1 MAREDTT
8 PSLVPEFDVTVHLVL
23 NDFGKLGRSY
33 LETDEE
39 QADLETIIRNFLVG
53 EYSRPKRVVA
63 FNIAE
68 GWARDVSEDVA
79 WEILTRAEQG
89 APLPDATHYFV
100 AFHVGDRAALRAE
113 NLLTSE

>member
-1 MAREDTT
+1 MPREEQT
-8 PSLVPEFDVTVHLVL
+8 PSLVPEFDTTVHLVL

-39 QADLETIIRNFLVG
+39 QADLEAIIRNLLVG

-63 FNIAE
+63 FNTAE

-79 WEILTRAEQG
+79 WEVLRRAEQG
-89 APLPDATHYFV
+89 TPLPDATHDFV
-100 AFHVGDRAALRAE
+100 VFHAGERAALRAE
-113 NLLTSE
+113 NLLTSG